1 MSLITFKLHE
11 VKIGYVRNQ
20 KCASTTILNY
30 FSQLL
35 FNESPEFVPYMQY
48 FVDRNVSY
56 ICRDEGYDCYARQLA
71 ECDIRIGSYRD
82 PVEKFVSGYQHAMWS
97 LPNSDNLWGAT
108 PERTLESFID
118 GFSGFK
124 RHQQVSDHCRT
135 NTWKLGADRS
145 VYTHVFD
152 YQDTNA
158 VLIPLLKEITGK
170 DVSPTKLR
178 EYGKRHEF
186 TYGQLKK
193 IKEFLAEDYVNGWF

>member
-118 GFSGFK
+118 GFSGFR

-152 YQDTNA
+152 YQDTND

-170 DVSPTKLR
+170 DVIATKLR

-186 TYGQLKK
+186 TYSQLKK